1 MRRSLAGVCLA
12 LAATVAVGVP
22 AVAAQSGSTTEAPAP
37 DAATQAQRRAR
48 LEKACARVPTVAERV
63 DGVIARLEGDAGTKG
78 SLAWLQTKIDAASEA
93 GREQL
98 VTVLQN
104 RLDVRTAR
112 LALLHE
118 RRDAL
123 TDLAR
128 ICDEKLAG

>member
-1 MRRSLAGVCLA
+1 MSSTETGRPTAGRTTWMRRSLAGVCLA
-12 LAATVAVGVP
+12 LAATVAVG
-22 AVAAQSGSTTEAPAP
+22 
-37 DAATQAQRRAR
+37 
-48 LEKACARVPTVAERV
+48 
-63 DGVIARLEGDAGTKG
+63 
-78 SLAWLQTKIDAASEA
+78 
-93 GREQL
+93 
-98 VTVLQN
+98 QN